1 MIPLLEHPPEFYVT
15 FMAVLSILGTMIGI
29 GHPFCRAAPEHSE
42 ISQRRLG

>member
-29 GHPFCRAAPEHSE
+29 GHLFVGLLRN
-42 ISQRRLG
+42 IRRFRNGD